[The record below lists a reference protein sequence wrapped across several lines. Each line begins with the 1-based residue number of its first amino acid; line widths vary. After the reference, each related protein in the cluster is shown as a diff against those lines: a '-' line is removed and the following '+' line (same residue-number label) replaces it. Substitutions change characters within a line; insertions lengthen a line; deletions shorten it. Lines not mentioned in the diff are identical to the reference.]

1 MSVSVFIRTKKVV
14 DKKIIPGLLLYP
26 TDFGVFRNSS
36 DEKEFFDLFEGVPP
50 PVPYAGVGGKFG
62 HEQYAPAD
70 VQEAILEH
78 MKKNFSLPK
87 DPSAYWEK
95 DKEIHSRLVF
105 PASVVY
111 AEQHDSESAA
121 ECSMRAVW
129 EATGIKLDPKELKLL
144 KVLPHV
150 FQREN
155 VQNRF
160 VKTVKIMHVYQVS
173 VSIARAKWDWMSH
186 QAERL
191 TLTDWR
197 ECPYSGVLDE
207 LGVATIVRTSYCS
220 THGGPRFISS
230 MADIKDEYTKG
241 ILNELKINF

>member
-1 MSVSVFIRTKKVV
+1 MPVCIFIRAKKVV
-14 DKKIIPGLLLYP
+14 NNKIVRGLLLYP
-26 TDFGVFRNSS
+26 TDFGTFRNSS

-87 DPSAYWEK
+87 DLSTYWEK
-95 DKEIHSRLVF
+95 DKDIHSRLVF

-111 AEQHDSESAA
+111 GEEHNSESAV
-121 ECSMRAVW
+121 ECSIRTVW
-129 EATGIKLDPKELKLL
+129 EATGIKVDPEELKPLNQLRLPARKTVL
-144 KVLPHV
+144 KVTDNPDS
-150 FQREN
+150 
-155 VQNRF
+155 
-160 VKTVKIMHVYQVS
+160 IMHVYQVS

-207 LGVATIVRTSYCS
+207 LGVPTIVKTSYCS

>member
-1 MSVSVFIRTKKVV
+1 
-14 DKKIIPGLLLYP
+14 
-26 TDFGVFRNSS
+26 
-36 DEKEFFDLFEGVPP
+36 
-50 PVPYAGVGGKFG
+50 
-62 HEQYAPAD
+62 

-87 DPSAYWEK
+87 DLSTYWEK
-95 DKEIHSRLVF
+95 DKDIHSRLVF

-111 AEQHDSESAA
+111 GEEHNSESAV
-121 ECSMRAVW
+121 ECSIRTVW
-129 EATGIKLDPKELKLL
+129 EATGIKVDPEELKPLNQLRLPARKTVL
-144 KVLPHV
+144 KVTDNPDS
-150 FQREN
+150 
-155 VQNRF
+155 
-160 VKTVKIMHVYQVS
+160 IMHVYQVS

-207 LGVATIVRTSYCS
+207 LGVPTIVKTSYCS